1 MINYRCSHCGADMT
15 SPDMLAG
22 ATDTCP
28 SCGQSVY
35 VPLSSGD
42 APQEGEFG
50 ETIFNP
56 EPGENQPGEPTGGA
70 MVPQTPPEQ
79 PQNPYEQPA
88 SGAYGQS
95 SDTVGQGAAGGTTPP
110 PTPESYNYQQNY
122 NQQSYGPQGG
132 YGPGGYYQQPGYP
145 MSPQGGYYQP
155 TQMAPGAVA
164 ALVCGI
170 IGIVIYCTGLILGII
185 AITQAK
191 KARDHIAMNPQLYG
205 GGGMATAG
213 MVLGIIATIIGGLAV
228 CLWAVAL
235 AGAA

>member
-22 ATDTCP
+22 ATDTCS

-42 APQEGEFG
+42 STQEGDFG

-56 EPGENQPGEPTGGA
+56 EPGEQQPAEPAGGA

-79 PQNPYEQPA
+79 PQNPYGQQTY
-88 SGAYGQS
+88 GAY
-95 SDTVGQGAAGGTTPP
+95 DQGTAGGATPP
-110 PTPESYNYQQNY
+110 PAPGGQGYQQG
-122 NQQSYGPQGG
+122 YGQQGG
-132 YGPGGYYQQPGYP
+132 YGAGGYYQQPGYP
-145 MSPQGGYYQP
+145 MPPQAGYYQA

-191 KARDHIAMNPQLYG
+191 KAKEHIAMNPQLYG

-213 MVLGIIATIIGGLAV
+213 MVLGIIATIIGGLTV
-228 CLWAVAL
+228 CLWLVAL
-235 AGAA
+235 TGSV